1 MEINKV
7 AASAASG
14 QNIPGTAQSS
24 GAQNSQIDELER
36 LADSIRKMESDCRIT
51 ARVQGTFGSGLQMK
65 LHQYDDLLAKVNE
78 QIRQIKHQQEN
89 ARSKTI
95 GVPMLKYNTDA
106 SRIVMR
112 NTGKSMATALA
123 DSQQA
128 QQAAAVQQKEAAMQA
143 ARQVKAAGAAVEAKE
158 QKSGSTAKDSLD
170 LLV

>member
-7 AASAASG
+7 AAAAASG
-14 QNIPGTAQSS
+14 QSIPGTAQSS

-65 LHQYDDLLAKVNE
+65 LRQYDDLLAKINE
-78 QIRQIKHQQEN
+78 QIRQVKHQQEN
-89 ARSKTI
+89 ARSKAI
-95 GVPMLKYNTDA
+95 GVPMLKYSTDA

-128 QQAAAVQQKEAAMQA
+128 QQAASVQQKAQATEKEKAIEALAQA
-143 ARQVKAAGAAVEAKE
+143 KRQKNEVGAE
-158 QKSGSTAKDSLD
+158 DPSLN